1 MLRNRRA
8 IFGIVTGLLVI
19 SVAGFEFGEEANADD
34 LHLGIIE
41 YEIACMQCHGL
52 EGRGDGLLAKTL
64 KTAPR

>member
-41 YEIACMQCHGL
+41 YEIACMQL
-52 EGRGDGLLAKTL
+52 SR
-64 KTAPR
+64 PRRAR